1 MPRHRSY
8 RRGRVGTAS
17 IAAPQAGSLLLSASV
32 LALTATAGAASA
44 SYDSDAVTVRNA
56 GPGSLHGPQVAIA
69 YGSGSAWLTL
79 TLTADNAGTL
89 TLTPSIDASALA
101 AATYTATITV
111 TDTNASNSGQTI
123 GVTLTVNADS
133 PTIKVFPSAMTL
145 SIVDE
150 TASGTAATTTISNI
164 GGGTLDVP
172 TIGTITGTGAAYI
185 ASAVVTGASPGPYT
199 LTVTPTATGGTV
211 GGPYTATIPLLST
224 GARNSPVTFP
234 VNVTVTAAQQAILSV
249 DRSLDDSGFTVGG
262 ANPADQTVGIRNVG
276 AGVLAG
282 PTVQSTS
289 YAGSFSGWATP
300 TISNNTLTVAIDAS
314 GIAIEGTATVTITI
328 ADANASNTVTYS
340 VYLRS
345 TAAVVTPT
353 IVLSPST
360 VLVGAQV
367 GNTAPSTTVQ
377 VSNANGT
384 VSQLGTVSVSLG
396 TAVAWVTPTYNA
408 TSGQITLTF
417 TSSALAAGT
426 YSTTLIVTASLA
438 GNSPVSTGVN
448 LTMSAV
454 SAGTYP
460 PGPQVAALPLGWSYN
475 RTVGYFEGSCFNSGG
490 YASAANG
497 AMPTF
502 AGTEHIV
509 TNASELSTALS
520 TCVDG
525 DIITITAG
533 GTYSNVQLP
542 KRTGWVEG
550 TSGFV
555 WIRTSGHAL
564 LPTYQS
570 SRGPNVFTAANRCTD
585 ADLANLVTFQTAQQG
600 VSAVC
605 PQQGAGGWWMTGIRF
620 LNSYTNATYQ
630 PTVVVNS
637 GGHVGT
643 SYAQSLDSHTPSH
656 IVFDRCLVRATQNPS
671 RAVFAGAR
679 YSVWSQC
686 SLPDTYKNNT
696 EPQAFNFLNG
706 GARTDILGCSFSGFG
721 EHILS
726 GGGNPPIQNFNPTD
740 VMVAWNYAWIDV
752 AATGALS
759 DDNKNAFEMK
769 TGGRFCFAFNKI
781 DGQSF
786 KADQKFALLT
796 KGTDQTEIVNGVKVQ
811 AVLFPAHT
819 YDILFWCNDLGTNVK
834 KGFFQIADEVSD
846 VASSATIG
854 TERIEIAW
862 NKHFYDVTVP
872 STYNPSRSE
881 RQAMSWYKS
890 QGDGSPD
897 VWLYHNTFGGGQS
910 FWTGDP
916 TNVGGT
922 GWLNLAV
929 FNNVMNEQPQYGP
942 FFGGSSGS
950 NTAGLNSN
958 FGTGN
963 WSCRRN
969 FVPPGGAQWDTGLT
983 GGSNLNGYLHSA
995 NLGSVFANLTG
1006 RDFTLVG
1013 APSASYYDGI
1023 AYGGGYQTTAGYSE
1037 TYMAEMLAG
1046 VSAD

>member
-1 MPRHRSY
+1 
-8 RRGRVGTAS
+8 
-17 IAAPQAGSLLLSASV
+17 LLSASV
-32 LALTATAGAASA
+32 LALTATAGAAST
-44 SYDSDAVTVRNA
+44 SYDTDAVTVRNA

-89 TLTPSIDASALA
+89 TLTPSIDASALT

-111 TDTNASNSGQTI
+111 TDANASNSGQTI

-150 TASGTAATTTISNI
+150 TTSGTAATTTISNI

-199 LTVTPTATGGTV
+199 LTVTPTATGGSA
-211 GGPYTATIPLLST
+211 GSYTASLPIQSI
-224 GARNSPVTFP
+224 GATNTPVAFP

-262 ANPADQTVGIRNVG
+262 ANPANQTVGIRNVG

-460 PGPQVAALPLGWSYN
+460 PGPQVATLPNGWSYN

-490 YASAANG
+490 YAAAANG
-497 AMPTF
+497 AMPSF
-502 AGTEHIV
+502 GGTEHIV

-533 GTYSNVQLP
+533 STYDNVQVP

-555 WIRTSGHAL
+555 WIRSSGYAS
-564 LPTYQS
+564 LPAYQS
-570 SRGPNVFTAANRCTD
+570 SRTPLTMTAANRCTD
-585 ADLANLVTFQTAQQG
+585 ADLANLVTFRTQQQG
-600 VSAVC
+600 MSSLC
-605 PQQGAGGWWMTGIRF
+605 LQQGTGGWWFTGIRF
-620 LNSYTNATYQ
+620 YNSYSSATYV
-630 PTVVVNS
+630 PSIVVNTAGHS
-637 GGHVGT
+637 GT
-643 SYAQSLDSHTPSH
+643 ILAQSTAAHVPSH
-656 IVFDRCLVRATQNPS
+656 VVFDRCLVRSLKNPT
-671 RAVFAGAR
+671 RAVFADAR
-679 YSVWSQC
+679 YQVWQQC
-686 SLPDTYKNNT
+686 SLPDTYNNNT
-696 EPQAFNFLNG
+696 EPQAFAFLNG

-726 GGGNPPIQNFNPTD
+726 GGGTPAITNFNPTD
-740 VMVAWNYAWIDV
+740 VMVAWNYAWVNV
-752 AATGALS
+752 ATVGSLS
-759 DDNKNAFEMK
+759 DDNKNAFEIK

-819 YDILFWCNDLGTNVK
+819 YDILFWCNDLAHNVK
-834 KGFFQIADEVSD
+834 KGFFQLADESSD
-846 VASSATIG
+846 VASPATIG

-872 STYNPSRSE
+872 STYNPGRSE
-881 RQAMSWYKS
+881 RQAMAWYKA
-890 QGDGSPD
+890 QGDGSPNIS
-897 VWLYHNTFGGGQS
+897 LYHNTFGGGQS
-910 FWTGDP
+910 FWTGD
-916 TNVGGT
+916 NNNNGG
-922 GWLNLAV
+922 GWLNVAV

-942 FFGGSSGS
+942 YFAGGGGA
-950 NTAGLNSN
+950 NTTGLNNN
-958 FGTGN
+958 FGAGN
-963 WSCRRN
+963 WTCRRN

-1013 APSASYYDGI
+1013 APSTSYYDGI

-1046 VSAD
+1046 VTAD